1 MSGSMFLLRLMAVSA
16 IVAAVAAVAAATT
29 AAAATAT
36 IAAAKAL
43 SSCEDGAR
51 ERPLFTCF

>member
-1 MSGSMFLLRLMAVSA
+1 MITKNHLKKHNQQFLK
-16 IVAAVAAVAAATT
+16 AVAAVAAATT